1 MSIPQEVA
9 RDLRLHY
16 LQLLLWGIQ
25 IQQGRLEPKHA
36 HLVRSFALDHIRRC
50 QSLLAGAGV
59 LPHRNRR
66 EWEAFQDAERTLV
79 GFFDWAGRGQMPEQW
94 EPLQTELYGN
104 EKVGELVMAQMEALA
119 QSQIGSDYPT
129 EALEVQARCLEL
141 GYCGLSAT
149 RRMSQL
155 QIDDLK
161 SKLTAAL
168 RRPLPELSPA
178 LPPLLHGSQW
188 RPRLGPLGIVGT
200 AAVLLAVLGGGL
212 RLMIYLRTGTLAAQI
227 EQKLP
232 TYGCR

>member
-9 RDLRLHY
+9 RDLRMHY

-36 HLVRSFALDHIRRC
+36 HLLRSFALDHIRRC

-104 EKVGELVMAQMEALA
+104 EKVGDTSTSSESSFPSVA
-119 QSQIGSDYPT
+119 DT
-129 EALEVQARCLEL
+129 W
-141 GYCGLSAT
+141 
-149 RRMSQL
+149 MSG
-155 QIDDLK
+155 
-161 SKLTAAL
+161 
-168 RRPLPELSPA
+168 RPAP
-178 LPPLLHGSQW
+178 
-188 RPRLGPLGIVGT
+188 V
-200 AAVLLAVLGGGL
+200 L
-212 RLMIYLRTGTLAAQI
+212 RLPICLPFAGNVTAPVSRSTRQANTSCTGFFSYSLGWPETPTRMV
-227 EQKLP
+227 LP
-232 TYGCR
+232 SDNRAVAM